1 MKIYGKNGYLAGC
14 QSNSTCIAY
23 VKARPPP
30 TYIPGNLRLF
40 ELVDLGLLLLNT
52 FLKAGEALNKF
63 RPIFWGVEES
73 SMHPVQLLLCVKES
87 LLLGVDNVC
96 SSEWGQVGI
105 RKGLGDDERGIAVTF
120 GV

>member
-1 MKIYGKNGYLAGC
+1 
-14 QSNSTCIAY
+14 
-23 VKARPPP
+23 
-30 TYIPGNLRLF
+30 
-40 ELVDLGLLLLNT
+40 
-52 FLKAGEALNKF
+52 
-63 RPIFWGVEES
+63 
-73 SMHPVQLLLCVKES
+73 MHPVQLLLCVKES